1 MSRKSITQAR
11 EALIAADRLRR
22 ADTHSTYESG
32 AWPAW
37 QRAAVAYHLV
47 LTPEDE
53 VWRADPS
60 QPALRSIA
68 EIRERAEKLE
78 EASRAVHAFP
88 LRDTDAD
95 QYVQQSAAAGWFHE
109 MFRAMYPPAFWR
121 SLHAVKSGDRTDL
134 EPIMRFLEADPW
146 CFRSGYVKADLIRAV
161 IRLDLTEAEKDRL
174 RRVVLLVV
182 DDPVLRREL
191 RPYARLAVAV
201 AGPGLVEGLEARS
214 SVESPVIR
222 SNARWIL
229 DALAGRQ
236 LPRMSRIASAR
247 FRRPS

>member
-1 MSRKSITQAR
+1 
-11 EALIAADRLRR
+11 L
-22 ADTHSTYESG
+22 
-32 AWPAW
+32 
-37 QRAAVAYHLV
+37 
-47 LTPEDE
+47 
-53 VWRADPS
+53 
-60 QPALRSIA
+60 
-68 EIRERAEKLE
+68 
-78 EASRAVHAFP
+78 
-88 LRDTDAD
+88 
-95 QYVQQSAAAGWFHE
+95 
-109 MFRAMYPPAFWR
+109 
-121 SLHAVKSGDRTDL
+121 
-134 EPIMRFLEADPW
+134 RFLEADPW
-146 CFRSGYVKADLIRAV
+146 CFRSGYVKADLVRAA

>member
-1 MSRKSITQAR
+1 MSSKSIARAR
-11 EALIAADRLRR
+11 EALIAADRLLR
-22 ADTHSTYESG
+22 ADTHSTYEGG

-37 QRAAVAYHLV
+37 QRAAVAYHLA
-47 LTPEDE
+47 LMPEDE
-53 VWRADPS
+53 VWRADPG
-60 QPALRSIA
+60 QPALRTI
-68 EIRERAEKLE
+68 EQIRDRAGKLE

-88 LRDTDAD
+88 LHDTDFD

-121 SLHAVKSGDRTDL
+121 CLDAVKSGDRTGL
-134 EPIMRFLEADPW
+134 EPILRFLEADPW

-161 IRLDLTEAEKDRL
+161 IRLDMTEAEKARL

-182 DDPVLRREL
+182 DEPVLRREL
-191 RPYARLAVAV
+191 RSYARLAVAV
-201 AGPGLVEGLEARS
+201 AGPELVDGLEARS
-214 SVESPVIR
+214 GAESSVIR

-247 FRRPS
+247 FRRSS